1 MEEKTKTNAADSAVD
16 EINYEEYLEEVFAL
30 SY

>member
-1 MEEKTKTNAADSAVD
+1 MEEKTKTNAADSTIE